1 MDPIARTREYLE
13 WLIGHPVAELSRF
26 QRWLRFAVDLTR
38 HCSRELR
45 QDQAGQM
52 AAALTYRTIF
62 SLVPL
67 LLVSTV
73 AFRVFGDVDQAF
85 GRLRAAAYDFF
96 DYPVENG
103 RPEALAFKTELDRQ
117 LAAITDAVAGLSFE
131 AIGGVGLLL
140 LIWAAL
146 GLLINLEQ
154 GANRIYRAP
163 QGRGLLQRVVVYW
176 SVVTLGPLVLFV
188 VLYAA
193 DFWSSWLPTLSGLG
207 PTLGGLRR
215 FGSIGAS
222 FLLLL
227 LLYKLMPNTH
237 VRLRPAVTGAF
248 VAALLWE
255 ATKFAFGL
263 YVSRA
268 LPYSKLYGTIGLIP
282 LFLFWLYLNW
292 LIVLFGL
299 ELAFTLQAMK
309 GRDFE
314 RLEQRRQ
321 LGVGHPLW
329 VVPIMT
335 AIARGFE
342 RGRPLG
348 RQDVAEEVGLP
359 LEAVAELA
367 ARLAQ
372 AGLVHQVPRR
382 GSDDVFLTLALPPER
397 IALATLLE
405 LGERLVLGPGERR
418 GEPGWQL
425 LAGLHDS
432 ARGSLGEQTLAE
444 LVGRRAR

>member
-1 MDPIARTREYLE
+1 MDPIARGREYLD
-13 WLIGHPVAELSRF
+13 WLISRPVAELSRF

-38 HCSRELR
+38 HCSRELSP
-45 QDQAGQM
+45 DQAGQM

-85 GRLRAAAYDFF
+85 GRLRSATYDFV

-103 RPEALAFKTELDRQ
+103 RPEALAFKAELDRQ
-117 LAAITDAVAGLSFE
+117 LAAVTDAVAGLSFE

-154 GANRIYRAP
+154 SANTIYRAP
-163 QGRGLLQRVVVYW
+163 QGRGSLQRVVVYW

-193 DFWSSWLPTLSGLG
+193 DFWSSWLQALPVLG
-207 PTLGGLRR
+207 PAFGSLRR

-237 VRLRPAVTGAF
+237 VRLRPAVSGAL

-255 ATKFAFGL
+255 STKFAFGL

-268 LPYSKLYGTIGLIP
+268 LPYSKLYGAIGLIP

-314 RLEQRRQ
+314 RLDERGQ
-321 LGVGHPLW
+321 LEVGNPLW

-335 AIARGFE
+335 AIAHGFE
-342 RGRPLG
+342 RGQPVG
-348 RQDVAEEVGLP
+348 RQDLAEEVGLP

-367 ARLAQ
+367 LKLEE
-372 AGLVHQVPRR
+372 AGLVYQVPKR
-382 GSDDVFLTLALPPER
+382 GSDDVGLTLALPPDR

-405 LGERLVLGPGERR
+405 LGGRLVLGPGERR
-418 GEPGWQL
+418 AGPGWQL
-425 LAGLHDS
+425 LQSLQES
-432 ARGSLGEQTLAE
+432 ARSSVGEQTLARLLGPE
-444 LVGRRAR
+444 A

>member
-1 MDPIARTREYLE
+1 MDPIARGREYLD
-13 WLIGHPVAELSRF
+13 WLISRPVAELSRF

-38 HCSRELR
+38 HCSRELS

-85 GRLRAAAYDFF
+85 GRLRSATYDFF

-103 RPEALAFKTELDRQ
+103 RPEALAFKAELDRQ
-117 LAAITDAVAGLSFE
+117 LATVTDAVAGLSFE

-154 GANRIYRAP
+154 SANTIYRAP
-163 QGRGLLQRVVVYW
+163 QGRSSLQRVVVYW

-193 DFWSSWLPTLSGLG
+193 DFWSSWLQALPVLG
-207 PTLGGLRR
+207 PAFGSLRR

-237 VRLRPAVTGAF
+237 VRLRPAVSGAL

-255 ATKFAFGL
+255 STKFAFGL

-268 LPYSKLYGTIGLIP
+268 LPYSKLYGAIGLIP

-314 RLEQRRQ
+314 RLDERGQ
-321 LGVGHPLW
+321 LEVGNPLW

-335 AIARGFE
+335 AIARSFE
-342 RGRPLG
+342 RGQPVG
-348 RQDVAEEVGLP
+348 RQDLAEEVGLP

-367 ARLAQ
+367 VKLEE
-372 AGLVHQVPRR
+372 AGLVYQVPKR
-382 GSDDVFLTLALPPER
+382 GSDDVGLTLAAPPDR
-397 IALATLLE
+397 IALATLLD
-405 LGERLVLGPGERR
+405 LGGRLVLGPGERR
-418 GEPGWQL
+418 AGPGWQFL
-425 LAGLHDS
+425 QSLQES
-432 ARGSLGEQTLAE
+432 ARSSVGEQTLARLLGPE
-444 LVGRRAR
+444 A